1 MKGVQGK
8 ILVVD
13 LISHQYKIE
22 ELPEEIYRRYLGGY
36 GLGAYYIY
44 KHIPPGCDPLG
55 PDNILGFTPGL
66 LTGSGA
72 GFSGRFSVC
81 AKSPL
86 TGKGMRAN
94 GEYSNGGW
102 GNANAGG
109 TFGPAIKRAG
119 FDAIFFK
126 GQSKNPVYLL
136 ITQEGI
142 SLEDASFLWGKD
154 TVEAEEE
161 LISKHGQRACVASIG
176 PAGENLSLISGVVND
191 RGRIAARSGLGAVM
205 GSKKLKAICLTANHK
220 IEYAD
225 RKKLQEL
232 NKNYFLRMKHFKSS
246 NLVKAIGTNLDY
258 FAPLMRVSKMGLAAP
273 GSIIPR
279 LMGTMYGG
287 VALGTNMT
295 TIISA
300 QNGDSPVKNYK
311 GVGYVDYPMKKA
323 MKLRGKNLNVFGK
336 KKYGCFSCP
345 LKCGYLLEYEKLP
358 YKDKE
363 THRPEYETVC
373 SFGALI
379 LNDDMDLLLQVNEYL
394 NRVGMDSIS
403 AGTTVAYVLEGVEE
417 GFFNQEDFV
426 CQDYPQGFLPVWG
439 DPTYILPLLKLMVTR
454 ESIGAKLADGVY
466 QAIQHFPDTELFA
479 VNVNGSE
486 MGMHDLRLTKSW
498 GMSFVADPT
507 PGRHTASN
515 YDMGQLGMPEFFPDL
530 KPLIEITKDPYQQ
543 GKSSVVP
550 IKMHQVMESLGL
562 CMFVY
567 FFSDY
572 RLLEM
577 LSAVTG
583 WETNVSEILE
593 IGGRIQVT
601 RQMFNAREGAIRH
614 EMTQRA
620 QGNPP
625 QQKGPIAGN
634 AIDIEVMVQ
643 GYYEGMGF
651 EQNGLPTPE
660 TLRSYGLDEMIPD
673 LAISTGAPAPLVNEY
688 LAFQTEKNKN
698 RENIQP

>member
-1 MKGVQGK
+1 MLGVHGK

-13 LISHQYKIE
+13 LSSHQHQIE
-22 ELPEEIYRRYLGGY
+22 ELPEEVYRQYLGGY
-36 GLGAYYIY
+36 GLGAYYLY
-44 KHIPPGCDPLG
+44 KHIPLNCDPLG

-66 LTGSGA
+66 LTSTGA

-86 TGKGMRAN
+86 TGTGLRSN
-94 GEYSNGGW
+94 GQYSKGGW

-109 TFGPAIKRAG
+109 IFGPAIKRAG

-126 GQSKNPVYLL
+126 GQAAKPVYLL

-142 SLEDASFLWGKD
+142 SLEDAGILWGMD
-154 TVEAEEE
+154 TIETEEE
-161 LISKHGQRACVASIG
+161 LAAKHGQRAIVASIG
-176 PAGENLSLISGVVND
+176 PAGENLSLISGISND

-220 IEYAD
+220 LVYAD

-232 NKNYFLRMKHFKSS
+232 NKHYFARMKNFKSS
-246 NLVKAIGTNLDY
+246 KLVEAIGTKIDY
-258 FAPLMRVSKMGLAAP
+258 AAPLMRITKMGLSAP
-273 GSIIPR
+273 GSVIPR
-279 LMGTMYGG
+279 MMGTMYGG

-323 MKLRGKNLNVFGK
+323 MQLRGKNLNTFGK
-336 KKYGCFSCP
+336 KQYGCFSCP
-345 LKCGYLLEYEKLP
+345 LKCGYLLDYQKLP
-358 YKDKE
+358 YKSKE

-394 NRVGMDSIS
+394 NRVGMDSIA
-403 AGTTVAYVLEGVEE
+403 AGTTTAYVLEGVES
-417 GFFNQEDFV
+417 GFFKQEDFI
-426 CQDYPQGFLPVWG
+426 CQEYPQGFLPVWG
-439 DPTYILPLLKLMVTR
+439 DPTYILPLLRLMVTR
-454 ESIGAKLADGVY
+454 EGIGEKLADGV
-466 QAIQHFPDTELFA
+466 QRASQHFPGTESFA
-479 VNVNGSE
+479 IHTNGAE

-507 PGRHTASN
+507 PGRHTTSN
-515 YDMGQLGMPEFFPDL
+515 YDMGQLGTPDFFPPL
-530 KPLIEITKDPYQQ
+530 KPKIEKTSDSYRQ
-543 GKSSVVP
+543 GNISVWSV
-550 IKMHQVMESLGL
+550 KLHQVMECLGL
-562 CMFVY
+562 CMFSY

-572 RLLEM
+572 RMLEM
-577 LSAVTG
+577 LAAVTG
-583 WETNVSEILE
+583 WEMTPDEIFE
-593 IGGRIQVT
+593 VGGRIQTT

-620 QGNPP
+620 QGSPP
-625 QQKGPIAGN
+625 LAKGPTAGT
-634 AIDIEVMVQ
+634 AINIEEMIQ
-643 GYYEGMGF
+643 GYYTGMGF
-651 EQNGLPTPE
+651 QEDGVPTAE
-660 TLRSYGLDEMIPD
+660 TLQSLGLEAMIPD
-673 LAISTGAPAPLVNEY
+673 LQISTGAPAPAINDY
-688 LAFQTEKNKN
+688 LQKETS
-698 RENIQP
+698 RS

>member
-1 MKGVQGK
+1 MKGVHGK

-13 LISHQYKIE
+13 LSSHQYQVE
-22 ELPEEIYRRYLGGY
+22 ELPEEVYRRYLGGY
-36 GLGAYYIY
+36 GLGAYYLY
-44 KHIPPGCDPLG
+44 KHIPANCDPLG
-55 PDNILGFTPGL
+55 PDNILAFTPGL
-66 LTGSGA
+66 LTGTGA
-72 GFSGRFSVC
+72 GFSGRWSVC

-86 TGKGMRAN
+86 TGKGKRSN

-109 TFGPAIKRAG
+109 TFGPAIKRVG

-126 GQSKNPVYLL
+126 GQSDTPIYLL
-136 ITQEGI
+136 INPEGI

-154 TVEAEEE
+154 TVETEEE
-161 LISKHGQRACVASIG
+161 LMAKHGQRACVASIG
-176 PAGENLSLISGVVND
+176 PAGENLSLISGISND
-191 RGRIAARSGLGAVM
+191 KGRIAARSGLGAVM
-205 GSKKLKAICLTANHK
+205 GSKKLKAICLTANK
-220 IEYAD
+220 KLEYAD
-225 RKKLQEL
+225 RPKLQEL
-232 NKNYFLRMKHFKSS
+232 NKYYFARMKHFKSS
-246 NLVKAIGTNLDY
+246 QLVKSIGTKLDY
-258 FAPLMRVSKMGLAAP
+258 IAPLMRVSKMGLSAP

-279 LMGTMYGG
+279 LMGTMYGT
-287 VALGTNMT
+287 VALGTNMS

-311 GVGYVDYPMKKA
+311 GVGYIDYPMKKA
-323 MKLRGKNLNVFGK
+323 MKLRAKRLNEYGK
-336 KKYGCFSCP
+336 KQYGCFSCP
-345 LKCGYLLEYEKLP
+345 LKCGYLLEYDKLP

-417 GFFNQEDFV
+417 GFFKQEDFV

-439 DPTYILPLLKLMVTR
+439 DPTYVLPLLKLMVTR
-454 ESIGAKLADGVY
+454 EGIGAKLADGTY
-466 QAIQHFPDTELFA
+466 QASQHFPGTESFA
-479 VNVNGSE
+479 INANGAE

-507 PGRHTASN
+507 PGRHTTSN
-515 YDMGQLGMPEFFPDL
+515 YDMGQLGTPDFFPPL
-530 KPLIEITKDPYQQ
+530 KPKIEKTTDSYRQ
-543 GKSSVVP
+543 GEISVWSV
-550 IKMHQVMESLGL
+550 KLHQVMESLGL
-562 CMFVY
+562 CMFSY

-572 RLLEM
+572 RMLEM

-583 WETNVSEILE
+583 WDMSADEIFE
-593 IGGRIQVT
+593 IGGRIQTT

-620 QGNPP
+620 QGSPP
-625 QQKGPIAGN
+625 QTKGPIAGKT
-634 AIDIEVMVQ
+634 IDIETMVQ
-643 GYYEGMGF
+643 GYYAGMGF
-651 EQNGLPTPE
+651 QQNGVPTAE
-660 TLRSYGLDEMIPD
+660 TLHAFGLDEMIPD
-673 LAISTGAPAPLVNEY
+673 LQISTGTPAALVN
-688 LAFQTEKNKN
+688 
-698 RENIQP
+698 

>member
-1 MKGVQGK
+1 MKGIHGK

-13 LISHQYKIE
+13 LSHHQYQIE

-36 GLGAYYIY
+36 GLGAYYLY
-44 KHIPPGCDPLG
+44 QHIPAGSDPLG

-66 LTGSGA
+66 LTGTGA
-72 GFSGRFSVC
+72 GFSGRWAVC

-86 TGKGMRAN
+86 TGKGKRSN

-109 TFGPAIKRAG
+109 IFGPAIKRAG

-126 GQSKNPVYLL
+126 GQSTTPVYLL

-154 TVEAEEE
+154 SVETEET
-161 LISKHGQRACVASIG
+161 LIEKHGQRACVASIG
-176 PAGENLSLISGVVND
+176 PAGENLSWISGIVND
-191 RGRIAARSGLGAVM
+191 KGRIAARSGLGAVM
-205 GSKKLKAICLTANHK
+205 GSKNLKAICLTANKK

-225 RKKLQEL
+225 RTKVQEL
-232 NKNYFLRMKHFKSS
+232 NKFYFSRMKHFKSS
-246 NLVKAIGTNLDY
+246 KLVKAISTNLDY

-279 LMGTMYGG
+279 LMGTMFGG
-287 VALGTNMT
+287 VAVGTNMT

-300 QNGDSPVKNYK
+300 QNGDSPVRNYK

-323 MKLRGKNLNVFGK
+323 MNLRGKRLNEFGK
-336 KKYGCFSCP
+336 KQYGCFSCP
-345 LKCGYLLEYEKLP
+345 LKCGYLLEYDKLP

-379 LNDDMDLLLQVNEYL
+379 LNDDMDLLLKVNEYL

-403 AGTTVAYVLEGVEE
+403 AGTTVAYVLEGVEV
-417 GFFNQEDFV
+417 GFFKQEDFV
-426 CQDYPQGFLPVWG
+426 CQDYPNGFLPIWG
-439 DPTYILPLLKLMVTR
+439 DPVYILPLLKLMVTR
-454 ESIGAKLADGVY
+454 EGIGAKLADGVS
-466 QAIQHFPDTELFA
+466 QASQHFPGTEEFA
-479 VNVNGSE
+479 IHTNGSE

-515 YDMGQLGMPEFFPDL
+515 YDMGQLGMPDFFPDL
-530 KPLIEITKDPYQQ
+530 KPLIEITKDPYRQ
-543 GKSSVVP
+543 GKSSAIP

-567 FFSDY
+567 FFSNY

-577 LSAVTG
+577 LAAVTG
-583 WETNVSEILE
+583 WEMDVNEILE
-593 IGGRIQVT
+593 IGGRIQTT

-620 QGNPP
+620 LGSPP
-625 QQKGPIAGN
+625 QQKGPIAGH

-651 EQNGLPTPE
+651 RQDGAPSAE

-673 LAISTGAPAPLVNEY
+673 LAISTGAPAVLINEY
-688 LAFQTEKNKN
+688 LKNGVK
-698 RENIQP
+698 R